1 MNRTL
6 VEMARCMLVDDELLD
21 SFWEEALNIVAYIIN
36 LSPIGVL
43 DDDILESL
51 CVNFLFILLKNKKS
65 NWTWRL
71 GSIVTSR
78 VYTQDMAVA
87 RELLLVLK
95 WTLNLVV
102 YKQKAKKSI
111 HKLKTK
117 LINQTPI
124 VNFKKV

>member
-65 NWTWRL
+65 N
-71 GSIVTSR
+71 
-78 VYTQDMAVA
+78 
-87 RELLLVLK
+87 
-95 WTLNLVV
+95 
-102 YKQKAKKSI
+102 
-111 HKLKTK
+111 
-117 LINQTPI
+117 
-124 VNFKKV
+124 